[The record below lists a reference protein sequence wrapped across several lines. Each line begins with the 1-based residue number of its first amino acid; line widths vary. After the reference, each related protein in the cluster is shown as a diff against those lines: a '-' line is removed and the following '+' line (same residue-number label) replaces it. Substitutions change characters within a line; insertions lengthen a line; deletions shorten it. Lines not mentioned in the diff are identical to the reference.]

1 MQQNDMAT
9 TTRGTAQKKAASS
22 AKRKPPAKDAVPTK
36 ETDDT
41 NGPPTGSST
50 SSSWSKSTIPTKS
63 ASSTSS
69 TGSKTKRGAKV
80 QKSSKS
86 KRSAKTYQE
95 GHLDSLKYS
104 SIKAYFASF
113 EKFFDTLDY
122 PSIKDFLLRDF
133 LPSLKQSRA
142 YRADW
147 PSGEDFDYGIVRPE
161 ITKLLLNWEIN
172 SKDRYDLINML
183 QDARAEQM
191 ELLRDAAKLGAK
203 FAGDYHSMLIR
214 NYLHDTEKLRP
225 VDMEFSSVK
234 DRDYFFNQYIKDFP
248 RSKSPPIS
256 LLIKKPPTP
265 RDPAP
270 DFTVG
275 NGLGDALRTS
285 FGRPN
290 SSVYAARRRQVTVP
304 KEIERLEQQRGSGRT
319 NTVRQSS
326 RAQNPGC
333 SIL

>member
-1 MQQNDMAT
+1 MAT
-9 TTRGTAQKKAASS
+9 TTRGTAQKKAPSS
-22 AKRKPPAKDAVPTK
+22 VKSKLPVKDAILVK
-36 ETDDT
+36 ETDHT

-50 SSSWSKSTIPTKS
+50 SSSWSKSTVSTKS
-63 ASSTSS
+63 IPPTRSRTE
-69 TGSKTKRGAKV
+69 REAKV
-80 QKSSKS
+80 QKSSER
-86 KRSAKTYQE
+86 KRSAKTHQE
-95 GHLDSLKYS
+95 DHLDSLKYS

-133 LPSLKQSRA
+133 PPTLKQSRA
-142 YRADW
+142 YCVDW
-147 PSGEDFDYGIVRPE
+147 PSGEDFDYGVVRPE
-161 ITKLLLNWEIN
+161 VTKLLLSWEIN

-191 ELLRDAAKLGAK
+191 ELLREAAKLGAK
-203 FAGDYHSMLIR
+203 FTGDYHSMLIQ
-214 NYLHDTEKLRP
+214 NYLHDAEKLRP
-225 VDMEFSSVK
+225 VDLEFSSVRG
-234 DRDYFFNQYIKDFP
+234 RDYFFNQYIKDFP
-248 RSKSPPIS
+248 WSKSPPIS
-256 LLIKKPPTP
+256 PLITKLLTS
-265 RDPAP
+265 RDPAS

-290 SSVYAARRRQVTVP
+290 SSVYAARRRQVAVP
-304 KEIERLEQQRGSGRT
+304 KEIERLERQRRSGRDDT
-319 NTVRQSS
+319 ARLSS